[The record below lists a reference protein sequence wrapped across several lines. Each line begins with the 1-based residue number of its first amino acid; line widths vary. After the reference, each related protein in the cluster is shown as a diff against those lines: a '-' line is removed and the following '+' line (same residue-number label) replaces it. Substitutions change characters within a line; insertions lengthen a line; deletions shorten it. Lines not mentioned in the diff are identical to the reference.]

1 VYPKAGGDGT
11 SLPERFILENAGR
24 PGVTVAPGD
33 TAWLFSMQ
41 TKLYCRVGGLP
52 GWTTQGLVCDAPSTL
67 LATALQYTAGAIA
80 WSGLPLSCGGNP
92 GDPVTFRNDT
102 GPGTIQ
108 PIAPGSMLEGSK
120 IYNIKTVGS
129 SLAACS
135 AQMRS
140 GAVNDL
146 PVWLVTGV
154 HGPACRRSAS
164 PSRWTTSPLWH
175 TLQAVTAAPSRS
187 NSVSSMPWVSG
198 RRPGT
203 KLLPRSRCSAPVIYP
218 GRSVACTRCRP
229 LQATASQSCQGPW

>member
-1 VYPKAGGDGT
+1 VPQNLVTGLATCSGASYLAADNRSTFVYPKAGGDGT

-164 PSRWTTSPLWH
+164 PSRWTTSH
-175 TLQAVTAAPSRS
+175 R
-187 NSVSSMPWVSG
+187 
-198 RRPGT
+198 
-203 KLLPRSRCSAPVIYP
+203 
-218 GRSVACTRCRP
+218 
-229 LQATASQSCQGPW
+229 